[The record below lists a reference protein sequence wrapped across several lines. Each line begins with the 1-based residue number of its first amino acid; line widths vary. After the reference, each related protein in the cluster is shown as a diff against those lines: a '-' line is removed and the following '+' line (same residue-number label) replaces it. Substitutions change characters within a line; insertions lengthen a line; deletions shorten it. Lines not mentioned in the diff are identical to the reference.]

1 MSRILVFAGPTLT
14 SAQIHALVPDVE
26 ICPPVAAGD
35 LLRIPLAPSDLVAI
49 IDGFFYQSA
58 AVRHKEIL
66 DLLKRG
72 VHVWGAASM
81 GALRAAELAP
91 FGMRGFGR
99 IFTSYVRGEI
109 EGDDE
114 VTVLHAPADM
124 EYLNLTEA
132 LVNIKYA
139 CECAIGAG
147 VILASTSHMITHIA
161 AGLPFLE
168 RVYPHILK
176 QAVEQ
181 GLPQHEADALLN
193 FVRLERPNLKQRDA
207 LELIQALQTPPS
219 EPMCAT
225 FEWHETNYIHSWRR
239 EEQGIYVDEEH
250 WVSGIDAL
258 TVYQL
263 FCREYPC
270 IYYHLLLESLTQIA
284 ARYLN
289 ISDAEEASATQVAR
303 YLTRRY
309 GFSLEKGLPES
320 AGRWLRPEEKTL
332 QYSEQLARLAVRLWC
347 EPRSF
352 DWRMTV
358 LRYVK
363 EHAIIDSLIN
373 IVIQARAFN
382 AKLWGQEAATRP
394 ETLPAELVYSWFAQR
409 WGVEEAE
416 LEFTALDRGFHDLT
430 DLLDKARPFY
440 MFDKYVG
447 VEKWEGGMF
456 ARSEHCYFQGTEDRS
471 V

>member
-14 SAQIHALVPDVE
+14 RAQIYALVPDVE

-35 LLRIPLAPSDLVAI
+35 LLRIPLAPGDLVAI

-99 IFTSYVRGEI
+99 IFADYVSGEI
-109 EGDDE
+109 DGDDE
-114 VTVLHAPADM
+114 VTVLHAPEDM
-124 EYLNLTEA
+124 DYFNLTEA

-139 CECAIGAG
+139 CECAVRAG
-147 VILASTSHMITHIA
+147 VILASTSHMIAHTA
-161 AGLPFLE
+161 AALPFSE
-168 RVYPHILK
+168 RNYPHIFKL
-176 QAVEQ
+176 AVEQ
-181 GLPQHEADALLN
+181 GLSQHEIDALQN
-193 FVRLERPNLKQRDA
+193 FVRLERPNLKQCDA

-225 FEWHETNYIHSWRR
+225 FEWHETTYIHSWRR

-263 FCREYPC
+263 FCREYSY
-270 IYYHLLLESLTQIA
+270 IHYHLLLESLVQIA
-284 ARYLN
+284 SRYLN
-289 ISDAEEASATQVAR
+289 MAVADEAPTTQVAR
-303 YLTRRY
+303 YLAKRY
-309 GFSLEKGLPES
+309 GFSLEKELPES
-320 AGRWLRPEEKTL
+320 ACRWLRPEEKIL
-332 QYSEQLARLAVRLWC
+332 PYSEQLARLAVRLWC
-347 EPRSF
+347 GPLSF
-352 DWRMTV
+352 DWRMVV

-363 EHAIIDSLIN
+363 EHAIFDSLVN
-373 IVIQARAFN
+373 IVIQAQAFN
-382 AKLWGQEAATRP
+382 TKLWGQEAATRF
-394 ETLPAELVYSWFAQR
+394 EILPADLVYLWFAQR
-409 WGVEEAE
+409 WGVEESA
-416 LEFTALDRGFHDLT
+416 LEFAALDRGFHGLT

-447 VEKWEGGMF
+447 VEKLGDMF
-456 ARSEHCYFQGTEDRS
+456 APSS
-471 V
+471 VIVA